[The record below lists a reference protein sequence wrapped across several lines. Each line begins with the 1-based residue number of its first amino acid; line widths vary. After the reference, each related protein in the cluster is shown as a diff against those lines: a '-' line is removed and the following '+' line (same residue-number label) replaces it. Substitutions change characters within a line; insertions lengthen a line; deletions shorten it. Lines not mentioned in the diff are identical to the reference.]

1 MTDDENNNDDQ
12 ESWVVMLFY
21 LSVAHVDTLFF
32 MVYVVWRFMGGQFGW
47 PTRGQDARSW
57 RCREVIPPG
66 GKVKF
71 QTLTISSSKITL
83 EPTKP
88 SISHSCPGAHG
99 LGPSPKSSLGM
110 APTRLSWKSHVAAKR
125 LIPGEHCEAAVG
137 TSLSHVPTGHSDEEK
152 TEKRALQK
160 SRATYKIKKKAA
172 TNMIGSFGSFGSS
185 VAYSW
190 AGQSSSCSSR
200 PRQEFTRRAD
210 VITSVGSPSVGES
223 LGFWNKRVL
232 GYETL
237 LCE

>member
-1 MTDDENNNDDQ
+1 MWSE
-12 ESWVVMLFY
+12 ES
-21 LSVAHVDTLFF
+21 
-32 MVYVVWRFMGGQFGW
+32 GGGGAVRVTHPW
-47 PTRGQDARSW
+47 PGNCQDAKSW

-88 SISHSCPGAHG
+88 SISQSCPGAHG
-99 LGPSPKSSLGM
+99 LGPSPKSSLGV

-160 SRATYKIKKKAA
+160 SRGTYKIQKNRYKYDWIFWIFRIFRIFSRLQLGWTEFFEAA
-172 TNMIGSFGSFGSS
+172 TG
-185 VAYSW
+185 V
-190 AGQSSSCSSR
+190 
-200 PRQEFTRRAD
+200 
-210 VITSVGSPSVGES
+210 
-223 LGFWNKRVL
+223 
-232 GYETL
+232 YETRGCHHL
-237 LCE
+237 RRITVAWLVSLSGFGIKECWYMKRCYVNRCE